1 MEGAKNNVVIPS
13 VNTVSPSE
21 GGDVPTKVEYST
33 TVDENEANDNKWY
46 TIDGRPINKT
56 LAKGYLHQK
65 QEKGCSEITIKKSPP
80 NWAGIFYWF

>member
-21 GGDVPTKVEYST
+21 GDDVPTKVEYST

-46 TIDGRPINKT
+46 TIDGRPINKPSQ
-56 LAKGYLHQK
+56 KGIY
-65 QEKGCSEITIKKSPP
+65 IRNRKKVVVK
-80 NWAGIFYWF
+80 

>member
-46 TIDGRPINKT
+46 TIDGLLLQQKPT
-56 LAKGYLHQK
+56 QKGVYIFGGK
-65 QEKGCSEITIKKSPP
+65 KVVIK
-80 NWAGIFYWF
+80 